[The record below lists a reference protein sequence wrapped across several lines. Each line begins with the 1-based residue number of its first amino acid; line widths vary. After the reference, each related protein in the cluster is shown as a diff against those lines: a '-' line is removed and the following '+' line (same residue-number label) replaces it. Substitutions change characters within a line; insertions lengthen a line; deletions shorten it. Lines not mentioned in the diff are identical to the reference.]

1 MLKPIILA
9 IVFAVLAALLPS
21 LTNAKSSNG
30 GAGKAKDSRAT
41 MQARWPALVFV
52 DTILS

>member
-9 IVFAVLAALLPS
+9 IAFTVTAAILPS
-21 LTNAKSSNG
+21 SANAKSSNG
-30 GAGKAKDSRAT
+30 GVGKTKDSSAT
-41 MQARWPALVFV
+41 IPARWPAIGFL

>member
-9 IVFAVLAALLPS
+9 IAFAILTAIFPS
-21 LTNAKSSNG
+21 SANAKSSNG

>member
-9 IVFAVLAALLPS
+9 IAAAVPMAILPS
-21 LTNAKSSNG
+21 LPNAKSSNG
-30 GAGKAKDSRAT
+30 GVGKGKDSRAT
-41 MQARWPALVFV
+41 MQARWPTLAFV